1 MRRKLPPRPIY
12 RDHLHPR
19 FQVPST
25 NIQRKEIKRQHQHY
39 TKRCEEPLRMNNHE
53 QPMAKAAHDVK
64 DKLASSSIKLL
75 TDLTPPNL
83 KIPINVQLATMKAS
97 VYEYAIKIGQLLQFV
112 GEGNIAKEATH
123 KILQF
128 RVYDTHA
135 KNLYDRI
142 NKSTKRFTIL

>member
-1 MRRKLPPRPIY
+1 MRRQLPQRPIY
-12 RDHLHPR
+12 RDQLHPQ
-19 FQVPST
+19 FQVPNT
-25 NIQRKEIKRQHQHY
+25 NIKRKEITRRHQHY
-39 TKRCEEPLRMNNHE
+39 IKRCEEPLRMNNHE

-83 KIPINVQLATMKAS
+83 NIPINVQLATMKAS

-123 KILQF
+123 KILQLYQTIAIVNQF

-135 KNLYDRI
+135 KAL
-142 NKSTKRFTIL
+142 